1 MCFKLTRSMDKLS
14 RFARAFTLI
23 ELLVVMAVIAILITI
38 AYPTYTGMLERGKAT
53 KDMSNLRQ
61 IGTATQALMNDND
74 GVLFAAGSSWMIQLE
89 QNQKYLSSWTVLQSP
104 FDKRP
109 SSDRGTNS
117 PSSPI
122 SYGINGKQPSIIG
135 LSASRI
141 TNPTGF
147 ILFAPAEASGTTV
160 TFQGS
165 ATDSTVT
172 VLGNG
177 NGTATT
183 NPNNQTVTNP
193 GGTYGNR
200 TRINAMF
207 ADLHCENMAW
217 TAFTSTT
224 ASVAGQPDQWTPY
237 SGYQ

>member
-1 MCFKLTRSMDKLS
+1 MAKNLH
-14 RFARAFTLI
+14 FARAFTLI
-23 ELLVVMAVIAILITI
+23 ELLVVIAVIAILVSI
-38 AYPTYTGMLERGKAT
+38 AYPVYTGILERGQAT

-61 IGTATQALMNDND
+61 IGIATQAYLNDSD
-74 GVLFAAGSSWMIQLE
+74 GVLFSAGSSWMLQLE

-104 FDKRP
+104 FDKRSP
-109 SSDRGTNS
+109 SDRGTNS
-117 PSSPI
+117 PPSRI

-135 LSASRI
+135 MSASRI

-160 TFQGS
+160 SFQGS
-165 ATDSTVT
+165 ATDPTVT

-183 NPNNQTVTNP
+183 NPNNQTVT
-193 GGTYGNR
+193 GGTHGNR
-200 TRINAMF
+200 LRINALF
-207 ADLHCENMAW
+207 ADLHCENMTW

-224 ASVAGQPDQWTPY
+224 ANVPGQPDQWTPY
-237 SGYQ
+237 NPYP